1 VTTVPSMPPVPPA
14 EAVRSVPSAHAV
26 LPPELSDFPFPLDKD
41 AYRYSANLQ
50 PGGRRQ
56 VTETGSWG
64 EAITRVGPDY
74 EEFIAER
81 ARILAADPGRLI
93 SVPYLQAAEWDTLLY
108 LMRHLAAEY
117 PADFGLTES
126 TGPGGRARWVNRR
139 LHISQ
144 DFTPG
149 DPATL
154 PSGPLEFIGR
164 QVVED
169 LVLLDEREDHLW
181 ADAGLV
187 TFASGWSF
195 PFVAG
200 MSFREIHGPVP
211 RANPD
216 GVFARAEAFLMR
228 LQPGEVYRRLNWT
241 FQPGRMLDRSMDA
254 CTTWMPEVA
263 HMLAALSSAGPDD
276 AELARNV
283 YLRVELQHLVR
294 LETSGAVLF
303 LIDTRFLSL
312 ADLASVPEWATRA
325 IAVLAELPQDMA
337 DYKGLTG
344 LRPGII
350 ECLRRRTA
358 ARPPC

>member
-1 VTTVPSMPPVPPA
+1 VTTVQPVEPA
-14 EAVRSVPSAHAV
+14 G
-26 LPPELSDFPFPLDKD
+26 LPPELSDFPFPIARE

-50 PGGRRQ
+50 PGGQRQ
-56 VTETGSWG
+56 ATETGSWG
-64 EAITRVGPDY
+64 EAVTRVGPDY
-74 EEFIAER
+74 EDFIAER

-93 SVPYLQAAEWDTLLY
+93 EVPHLRAAEWDTLLY
-108 LMRHLAAEY
+108 LMRHLAAEH
-117 PADFGLTES
+117 PADFELTEHIRER
-126 TGPGGRARWVNRR
+126 GGQVGRARWVNRR
-139 LHISQ
+139 LRISQ

-154 PSGPLEFIGR
+154 PAGPLEFIGR

-169 LVLLDEREDHLW
+169 LVLLDEREGHLW

-200 MSFREIHGPVP
+200 MSFQEIHGPVP

-228 LQPGEVYRRLNWT
+228 LAPGEAYRRLNWT
-241 FQPGRMLDRSMDA
+241 FQPGRMLDKSMDA
-254 CTTWMPEVA
+254 CSTWLPE
-263 HMLAALSSAGPDD
+263 AARVMASASD
-276 AELARNV
+276 AELARDV

-294 LETSGAVLF
+294 LETSAAVLF

-312 ADLASVPEWATRA
+312 AELARVPAWTART
-325 IAVLAELPQDMA
+325 IAVLEELPRDMA
-337 DYKGLTG
+337 DYKGLTD
-344 LRPGII
+344 LRTRVIDCLQTRGQGWPG
-350 ECLRRRTA
+350 
-358 ARPPC
+358 